1 MDYLTSFINLFS
13 QVEIKGLEG
22 PGVIIALILF
32 VLLLIASGYMSS
44 SEVAFF
50 SLSPSDRDII
60 KEEEEEEDKT
70 ITDLLSRPEEL
81 LATILIG
88 NNIVNVGI
96 VMLSTYIVA
105 NIFNFSQAPI
115 LGFVLQTIVLTLIL
129 LLVGEIIPKVY
140 AQISP
145 LKIARFSAPK
155 MKVIRVIL
163 KPMSKLLLKSMNLFS
178 TTLISSTRQSDL
190 SLDDLSK
197 AVSLSTTASDDEE
210 KTMISEIIK
219 FYNKTASE
227 IMVPRIDMI
236 DIDSS
241 WPFTKML
248 EFAVS
253 SGYSRIP
260 VYRETE
266 DDILGLIY
274 LKDLIPYKNNGDDF
288 AWNSLIRPAYFVPEN
303 KKIDDL
309 LEEFRANKI
318 HMSIVVDE
326 FGGTSG
332 IITMEDILEEI
343 VGEITDEY
351 DEEELPYTRYADGS
365 YLFEAKTSLTDVK
378 RYLDLE
384 DDVFD
389 PAAEEVDTLGGL
401 VLEIKQELPHP
412 GDEVWY
418 NGWHFIVISMD
429 KRRILEVKIQQ
440 VHEEG
445 AESDK

>member
-1 MDYLTSFINLFS
+1 
-13 QVEIKGLEG
+13 
-22 PGVIIALILF
+22 
-32 VLLLIASGYMSS
+32 MSS

-50 SLSPSDRDII
+50 SLSPSDRDSI
-60 KEEEEEEDKT
+60 KDNEEDEDEL
-70 ITDLLSRPEEL
+70 ISDLLNRPEEL

-105 NIFNFSQAPI
+105 NLFDFTNAPV
-115 LGFVLQTIVLTLIL
+115 LGFIIQTVVLTLIL

-140 AQISP
+140 AQIAP

-155 MKVIRVIL
+155 MKVIRSIL
-163 KPMSKLLLKSMNLFS
+163 KPFSKLLVRSMNLFS
-178 TTLISSTRQSDL
+178 TSIVQSSGKQNDL

-197 AVSLSTTASDDEE
+197 AVSLSTTASALEE

-219 FYNKTASE
+219 FHNKTASE
-227 IMVPRIDMI
+227 IMVPRIEMV
-236 DIDSS
+236 DIDYS

-248 EFAVS
+248 HFAVS

-260 VYRETE
+260 VFRETE

-274 LKDLIPYKNNGDDF
+274 LKDLIPYKHMGDDF
-288 AWNSLIRPAYFVPEN
+288 TWAPLIRPAYFIPEN

-351 DEEELPYTRYADGS
+351 DEEEFPYTRYADGS

-401 VLEIKQELPHP
+401 ILEIKQELPHP

-418 NGWHFIVISMD
+418 NGWHFIVVSMD
-429 KRRILEVKIQQ
+429 KRRILEVKLQY
-440 VHEEG
+440 VGEELVPE
-445 AESDK
+445 ESK